1 MNPASARRA
10 TYYDGKRFAKPC
22 RNTKQTQTVARQKCR
37 AFLLWGTMI
46 RTKDVLNCLP
56 MVASILGNR
65 YGVQV
70 LIGGKEACTNGKVI
84 HLPSLP
90 MDCEPELLA
99 LAKGFTDHEAAH
111 IRHTDFSVLKA
122 ANLDPVTFNL
132 FNCLE
137 DWRVEKKL
145 SGIFPGCRRNLNWL
159 IRRFFIEQAQPRA
172 GESSPALAVLD
183 YVLLTVRAW
192 DVDEV
197 TPARQNAASIIEHHF
212 PSLKE
217 ILDAI
222 LVKVYI
228 HCPDTKAA
236 VEYARQIAQ
245 CIRQWEPSQQLRKP
259 HESTTQIKQQGYP
272 ALSPEAEAPLR
283 ALSALPLKALL
294 HAEVQD
300 LPQHIGEIMAIELTN
315 NSVGAA
321 GEALTVAVEGT
332 RQATPLPAEQKL
344 QALQAS
350 IALRTRLQGFLQ
362 AQSQRRCSIGRRG
375 TLHAN
380 SLHRLQ
386 VGNSRVFQKESV
398 QLGLNTAV
406 HILLDVSGSMAG
418 APINLAK
425 QACLAV
431 TTALSRIRGVNPAVT
446 AFPAA
451 TATNSVFPIMRHG
464 QAVPDLFDIRA
475 SGGTPLP
482 GALWWVLQTMLPLK
496 EQRKMILVIT
506 DGMPDNPL
514 AANNATGVAQKLGFE
529 VYGLGIRDEH
539 ITRLLPHTSK
549 VVNDLPD
556 LVPAMFAILQAALL
570 KGGSV

>member
-1 MNPASARRA
+1 
-10 TYYDGKRFAKPC
+10 
-22 RNTKQTQTVARQKCR
+22 
-37 AFLLWGTMI
+37 MI

-56 MVASILGNR
+56 LVASILGDR

-70 LIGGKEACTNGKVI
+70 RIGGKEACTNGKVI

-99 LAKGFTDHEAAH
+99 LARSFVDHESGH

-145 SGIFPGCRRNLNWL
+145 SGIFPGCRKNLNWL
-159 IRRFFIEQAQPRA
+159 IRRFFVEQVQSRA
-172 GESSPALAVLD
+172 GGDSPALAVLD

-197 TPARQNAASIIEHHF
+197 TPARQNAASIIEQHF

-217 ILDAI
+217 ALDAI

-228 HCPDTKAA
+228 HCPDTTAA

-245 CIRQWEPSQQLRKP
+245 CIRQWEPSQQLRMP
-259 HESTTQIKQQGYP
+259 HENTTQNKRIHDESLRKGNTNHKDSEHWATKKPNDSTTHIKRQGHP
-272 ALSPEAEAPLR
+272 AHSPEAVAPLQ
-283 ALSALPLKALL
+283 ALSALPLKALF
-294 HAEVQD
+294 HAETQD
-300 LPQHIGEIMAIELTN
+300 LPQNIGEIMASELAKY
-315 NSVGAA
+315 SVESA
-321 GEALTVAVEGT
+321 GDTLSVAVEGI
-332 RQATPLPAEQKL
+332 RQTAPLPAEQKL

-362 AQSQRRCSIGRRG
+362 AQTYMRCIIGRRG
-375 TLHAN
+375 KLHTS

-386 VGNSRVFQKESV
+386 VGNTRVFQKEP
-398 QLGLNTAV
+398 QQQGINTAV

-418 APINLAK
+418 APISLAN
-425 QACLAV
+425 QACFAV
-431 TTALSRIRGVNPAVT
+431 AKALGHIRGVNPAVT
-446 AFPAA
+446 AFPA
-451 TATNSVFPIMRHG
+451 TAGTNSVFSIMRHG
-464 QAVPDLFDIRA
+464 QAGSDLFDIRA
-475 SGGTPLP
+475 SGGTPLAE
-482 GALWWVLQTMLPLK
+482 ALWWVLQTMLPLK
-496 EQRKMILVIT
+496 EQRKMIVVIT

-514 AANNATGVAQKLGFE
+514 AANDAIGMAQKIGFE
-529 VYGLGIRDEH
+529 VYGIGIRNEH
-539 ITRLLPHTSK
+539 ITFLLPHTSK

-556 LVPAMFAILQAALL
+556 LVPSMFVMLQAALL
-570 KGGSV
+570 KGAKSG

>member
-1 MNPASARRA
+1 
-10 TYYDGKRFAKPC
+10 
-22 RNTKQTQTVARQKCR
+22 
-37 AFLLWGTMI
+37 MI

-56 MVASILGNR
+56 LLASILGDR

-70 LIGGKEACTNGKVI
+70 RIGGKEACTNGKVI

-90 MDCEPELLA
+90 MDCDPELLA

-111 IRHTDFSVLKA
+111 IRHTDFSVLKT

-137 DWRVEKKL
+137 DWRVEKNL
-145 SGIFPGCRRNLNWL
+145 SGIFPGCRKNLNWL

-172 GESSPALAVLD
+172 GDDSPALAVLD

-197 TPARQNAASIIEHHF
+197 TPARQNAASIVEQHF
-212 PSLKE
+212 PGLRE
-217 ILDAI
+217 ALDTI

-228 HCPDTKAA
+228 YCPDTAAA

-245 CIRQWEPSQQLRKP
+245 CILQWEPPRQTPTSKSTNNHGSMPKTKQEVNDSAKQIGQQSEP
-259 HESTTQIKQQGYP
+259 GQPPS
-272 ALSPEAEAPLR
+272 
-283 ALSALPLKALL
+283 ALSALPLKALF
-294 HAEVQD
+294 HAEAQD
-300 LPQHIGEIMAIELTN
+300 LPQSIGEIMAIELASCSSEST
-315 NSVGAA
+315 GD
-321 GEALTVAVEGT
+321 ALTVAVEGT
-332 RQATPLPAEQKL
+332 RQAAPLPADQKL

-362 AQSQRRCSIGRRG
+362 AQTQRRCSIGRKG

-386 VGNSRVFQKESV
+386 VGNARVFQKESV

-418 APINLAK
+418 APINLANR
-425 QACLAV
+425 ACFAV
-431 TTALSRIRGVNPAVT
+431 ATALSHIRGVNPAVT

-464 QAVPDLFDIRA
+464 QAVPDLFDILA
-475 SGGTPLP
+475 SGGTPLA

-514 AANNATGVAQKLGFE
+514 AANNVIGVAQKLGFE

-539 ITRLLPHTSK
+539 ITHLLPHSSR

-556 LVPAMFAILQAALL
+556 MVPAMFAMLQAALI
-570 KGGSV
+570 KGSAA

>member
-1 MNPASARRA
+1 
-10 TYYDGKRFAKPC
+10 
-22 RNTKQTQTVARQKCR
+22 
-37 AFLLWGTMI
+37 MI

-56 MVASILGNR
+56 LLATILGDR

-70 LIGGKEACTNGKVI
+70 RIGGKEACTNGKVI

-99 LAKGFTDHEAAH
+99 LARSFVDHESGH
-111 IRHTDFSVLKA
+111 IRHTDFSVLKG

-159 IRRFFIEQAQPRA
+159 IRRFFVEQAQPRA
-172 GESSPALAVLD
+172 GDDSPALAVLD

-197 TPARQNAASIIEHHF
+197 TPARQNAASIMEQHS
-212 PSLKE
+212 PGLKE
-217 ILDAI
+217 ALDAI

-228 HCPDTKAA
+228 HCPDTAAA
-236 VEYARQIAQ
+236 VEYARQIVL
-245 CIRQWEPSQQLRKP
+245 CIRQWEPPQPTATSEGTNKNGQGDMPQPTK
-259 HESTTQIKQQGYP
+259 EDTDSNTQIDKQFEPVGI
-272 ALSPEAEAPLR
+272 AETAQPPSASR
-283 ALSALPLKALL
+283 ALPLKALF
-294 HAEVQD
+294 HAEAQD
-300 LPQHIGEIMAIELTN
+300 LPQQLGEIMAIELTN
-315 NSVGAA
+315 NSVEAA
-321 GEALTVAVEGT
+321 GDALTVAVEGT
-332 RQATPLPAEQKL
+332 RHAAPLPAEQKL

-362 AQSQRRCSIGRRG
+362 AQTQRRCSIGRRG

-386 VGNSRVFQKESV
+386 VGNARVFQKGSV

-418 APINLAK
+418 APINLANR
-425 QACLAV
+425 ACFAV
-431 TTALSRIRGVNPAVT
+431 ATALSHIRGVNPAVT
-446 AFPAA
+446 AFPAVSE
-451 TATNSVFPIMRHG
+451 TNSVFPIMRHG
-464 QAVPDLFDIRA
+464 QPLPDMFDIRA
-475 SGGTPLP
+475 SGGTPLA
-482 GALWWVLQTMLPLK
+482 GALWWVLQTMLHLK
-496 EQRKMILVIT
+496 EQRKMILIIT

-514 AANNATGVAQKLGFE
+514 AANNAIGVAQKLGFE

-539 ITRLLPHTSK
+539 ITHLLPHTSR

-556 LVPAMFAILQAALL
+556 IVPAMFALLQVALL
-570 KGGSV
+570 KGGAV

>member
-1 MNPASARRA
+1 MS
-10 TYYDGKRFAKPC
+10 G
-22 RNTKQTQTVARQKCR
+22 
-37 AFLLWGTMI
+37 FLIVLWGTMI

-56 MVASILGNR
+56 LVASILGDR

-70 LIGGKEACTNGKVI
+70 RIGGKDACTNGKVI
-84 HLPSLP
+84 FLPSLP

-99 LAKGFTDHEAAH
+99 LTRAFIDHESGH
-111 IRHTDFSVLKA
+111 IRYTDFSVLQA

-145 SGIFPGCRRNLNWL
+145 SGIFPGCRENLNWL
-159 IRRFFIEQAQPRA
+159 IRRFFVEQAQPRA
-172 GESSPALAVLD
+172 GDDSPALAVLD

-192 DVDEV
+192 NVDEV
-197 TPARQNAASIIEHHF
+197 TPARQNSASIMEHHF
-212 PSLKE
+212 PGLKKA
-217 ILDAI
+217 LDAI

-259 HESTTQIKQQGYP
+259 RENITQIEQQGHP
-272 ALSPEAEAPLR
+272 ALSSEAEAPLG
-283 ALSALPLKALL
+283 ALSALPLKALF
-294 HAEVQD
+294 HAEGQD
-300 LPQHIGEIMAIELTN
+300 LPQQLGEIMAIELTN
-315 NSVGAA
+315 NSVEAA
-321 GEALTVAVEGT
+321 GDALNVAVEGT
-332 RQATPLPAEQKL
+332 RPATPLPANQKL

-350 IALRTRLQGFLQ
+350 IALRIRLQGFLQ
-362 AQSQRRCSIGRRG
+362 AHTQKRRSIGRRG

-386 VGNSRVFQKESV
+386 VGNARVFQKESE
-398 QLGLNTAV
+398 QQGLNTAV
-406 HILLDVSGSMAG
+406 HVLLDVSGSMAG
-418 APINLAK
+418 APINLANR
-425 QACLAV
+425 ACFAV
-431 TTALSRIRGVNPAVT
+431 ATALSQIRGVNPAVT
-446 AFPAA
+446 AFPA
-451 TATNSVFPIMRHG
+451 TTVTNSVFPIMRHG

-475 SGGTPLP
+475 SGGTPLA

-506 DGMPDNPL
+506 DGMPDTPL
-514 AANNATGVAQKLGFE
+514 AANNAIGVAQKIGFE

-549 VVNDLPD
+549 MVNDLPD
-556 LVPAMFAILQAALL
+556 LVSAMFFMLQVALL
-570 KGGSV
+570 KGGAA

>member
-1 MNPASARRA
+1 
-10 TYYDGKRFAKPC
+10 
-22 RNTKQTQTVARQKCR
+22 
-37 AFLLWGTMI
+37 MI

-56 MVASILGNR
+56 LLASILGDR

-70 LIGGKEACTNGKVI
+70 RIGGKEACTNGKVI
-84 HLPSLP
+84 HLPALP

-111 IRHTDFSVLKA
+111 IRHTDFGVLKA

-145 SGIFPGCRRNLNWL
+145 SGVFPGCRKNLNWL

-172 GESSPALAVLD
+172 GDDSPALAVLD

-197 TPARQNAASIIEHHF
+197 TPARQNAASIMAQHF
-212 PSLKE
+212 PGLKDA
-217 ILDAI
+217 LDAI

-228 HCPDTKAA
+228 HCPDTAAA
-236 VEYARQIAQ
+236 VEYARQIAI
-245 CIRQWEPSQQLRKP
+245 CVRQWEPPRQAPTSKSANDHGSMTKAKLEVNDSAK
-259 HESTTQIKQQGYP
+259 QIGQRSEPGQP
-272 ALSPEAEAPLR
+272 QSALS
-283 ALSALPLKALL
+283 SLPLKALL
-294 HAEVQD
+294 HAEAQD
-300 LPQHIGEIMAIELTN
+300 LPQNIGEILAIELT
-315 NSVGAA
+315 SCSSESTGD
-321 GEALTVAVEGT
+321 ALTVGVEGT
-332 RQATPLPAEQKL
+332 RQAAPLPAEQKL

-362 AQSQRRCSIGRRG
+362 AQTQRRCSIGRKG

-386 VGNSRVFQKESV
+386 VGNARVFQKESV

-418 APINLAK
+418 TPINLANR
-425 QACLAV
+425 ACFAV
-431 TTALSRIRGVNPAVT
+431 ATALSHIRGVNPAVT
-446 AFPAA
+446 AFPA
-451 TATNSVFPIMRHG
+451 TTVTNSVFPIMRHG
-464 QAVPDLFDIRA
+464 HTVPDLFDIRA
-475 SGGTPLP
+475 YGGTPLA

-496 EQRKMILVIT
+496 EQRKMILIIT
-506 DGMPDNPL
+506 DGMPDNQL
-514 AANNATGVAQKLGFE
+514 AANNAIGVAQKLGFE

-539 ITRLLPHTSK
+539 ITHLLPHSSR
-549 VVNDLPD
+549 VVNDLHD
-556 LVPAMFAILQAALL
+556 LVPAMFAMLQAALL
-570 KGGSV
+570 KGGAI

>member
-1 MNPASARRA
+1 
-10 TYYDGKRFAKPC
+10 
-22 RNTKQTQTVARQKCR
+22 
-37 AFLLWGTMI
+37 MI

-56 MVASILGNR
+56 LLASILGDR

-70 LIGGKEACTNGKVI
+70 RIGGKEACTNGKVI

-111 IRHTDFSVLKA
+111 IRHSDFSVLKA

-132 FNCLE
+132 LNGLE

-159 IRRFFIEQAQPRA
+159 IRRFFVEQAQPRV

-183 YVLLTVRAW
+183 YALLTVRAW
-192 DVDEV
+192 NVDEV
-197 TPARQNAASIIEHHF
+197 TPARQNAASIMEHHF
-212 PSLKE
+212 PGLKE
-217 ILDAI
+217 ALDAI

-245 CIRQWEPSQQLRKP
+245 CIRQWEPSQQLHKP
-259 HESTTQIKQQGYP
+259 RENITQIEQQGHP
-272 ALSPEAEAPLR
+272 ALSSEAEAPLG
-283 ALSALPLKALL
+283 ALSALPLKALF
-294 HAEVQD
+294 HAEGQD
-300 LPQHIGEIMAIELTN
+300 LPQQLGEIMAIELTN
-315 NSVGAA
+315 NSVEAA
-321 GEALTVAVEGT
+321 GDALNVAVEGT
-332 RQATPLPAEQKL
+332 RPATPLPANQKL

-350 IALRTRLQGFLQ
+350 IALRIRLQGFLQ
-362 AQSQRRCSIGRRG
+362 AHTQKRRSIGRRG

-386 VGNSRVFQKESV
+386 VGNARVFQKESE
-398 QLGLNTAV
+398 QQGLNTAV
-406 HILLDVSGSMAG
+406 HVLLDVSGSMAG
-418 APINLAK
+418 APINLANR
-425 QACLAV
+425 ACFAV
-431 TTALSRIRGVNPAVT
+431 ATALSQIRGVNPAVT
-446 AFPAA
+446 AFPA
-451 TATNSVFPIMRHG
+451 TTVTNSVFPIMRHG
-464 QAVPDLFDIRA
+464 QAVPDLFDLRA
-475 SGGTPLP
+475 SGGTPLA
-482 GALWWVLQTMLPLK
+482 GALWWVLQTMLPLN

-514 AANNATGVAQKLGFE
+514 AANNAIGAAQKLGFE

-539 ITRLLPHTSK
+539 IARLLPHTSK
-549 VVNDLPD
+549 VVNDLPE
-556 LVPAMFAILQAALL
+556 LVPAMFAMLQAALL
-570 KGGSV
+570 TGGAV

>member
-1 MNPASARRA
+1 
-10 TYYDGKRFAKPC
+10 
-22 RNTKQTQTVARQKCR
+22 
-37 AFLLWGTMI
+37 MI

-56 MVASILGNR
+56 LLASILGDR

-70 LIGGKEACTNGKVI
+70 RIGGKEACTNGKVI
-84 HLPSLP
+84 HLPSLR

-99 LAKGFTDHEAAH
+99 LARSFVDHESGH

-145 SGIFPGCRRNLNWL
+145 SGIFPGCRKNLNWL
-159 IRRFFIEQAQPRA
+159 IQRFFVEQVQSRA
-172 GESSPALAVLD
+172 GGDSPALTVLD

-197 TPARQNAASIIEHHF
+197 TPARQNAASIIEQHF

-217 ILDAI
+217 ALDAI

-228 HCPDTKAA
+228 HCPDTTAA

-245 CIRQWEPSQQLRKP
+245 CIRQWEPPQPMATRKCTDKNDHDMPLPTKEETDSASKIDQQ
-259 HESTTQIKQQGYP
+259 
-272 ALSPEAEAPLR
+272 AETIQPLR
-283 ALSALPLKALL
+283 ALSALPLKALF
-294 HAEVQD
+294 HAEAQD
-300 LPQHIGEIMAIELTN
+300 LPQQIGEIMAIELA
-315 NSVGAA
+315 NSSVESASD
-321 GEALTVAVEGT
+321 ALTVAVEGT
-332 RQATPLPAEQKL
+332 RHAAPLSAEQKL

-362 AQSQRRCSIGRRG
+362 AQTQRRCSIGRRG
-375 TLHAN
+375 ALHAN

-386 VGNSRVFQKESV
+386 VGNARVFQKESV

-418 APINLAK
+418 APISLANR
-425 QACLAV
+425 ACFAV
-431 TTALSRIRGVNPAVT
+431 ATALSHIRGVNPAVT
-446 AFPAA
+446 AFPAV
-451 TATNSVFPIMRHG
+451 TETNSVFPIMRHG
-464 QAVPDLFDIRA
+464 QAVPDMFDIRA
-475 SGGTPLP
+475 SGGTPLA
-482 GALWWVLQTMLPLK
+482 GAVWWVLQTVLPLK
-496 EQRKMILVIT
+496 ERRKIILVIT
-506 DGMPDNPL
+506 DGMPDNQL
-514 AANNATGVAQKLGFE
+514 AANNAIGVAQKLGFE
-529 VYGLGIRDEH
+529 VFGLGIRDEH
-539 ITRLLPHTSK
+539 IAHLLPHTSR

-556 LVPAMFAILQAALL
+556 LVPAMFAMMQAALL
-570 KGGSV
+570 KGCSV

>member
-1 MNPASARRA
+1 
-10 TYYDGKRFAKPC
+10 
-22 RNTKQTQTVARQKCR
+22 
-37 AFLLWGTMI
+37 MI

-56 MVASILGNR
+56 LLASILGDR

-70 LIGGKEACTNGKVI
+70 RIGGKEACTNGKVI

-159 IRRFFIEQAQPRA
+159 IRRFFVEQTQPRA
-172 GESSPALAVLD
+172 GDDSPALAVLD

-192 DVDEV
+192 DVNEV
-197 TPARQNAASIIEHHF
+197 IPARQHAASIMEQYFPGLIEA
-212 PSLKE
+212 
-217 ILDAI
+217 LDAI
-222 LVKVYI
+222 MAKAYI
-228 HCPDTKAA
+228 HCPDTKATI
-236 VEYARQIAQ
+236 EYAKQIAQ
-245 CIRQWEPSQQLRKP
+245 CIQQWEPPQPTETSNYTSANNKTAVRQAKEEANDSTSQIDQQP
-259 HESTTQIKQQGYP
+259 ESACASAPVQQ
-272 ALSPEAEAPLR
+272 SR
-283 ALSALPLKALL
+283 ALNALPLKALF
-294 HAEVQD
+294 HAEAQD
-300 LPQHIGEIMAIELTN
+300 LPQNIGEIMAIELSN
-315 NSVGAA
+315 CRSESIGD
-321 GEALTVAVEGT
+321 ALTVAVEGT
-332 RQATPLPAEQKL
+332 RQATPLPADQKL

-362 AQSQRRCSIGRRG
+362 AQTQRRCSIGGRG

-380 SLHRLQ
+380 SLHRLH
-386 VGNSRVFQKESV
+386 VGNARVFQKESL

-418 APINLAK
+418 APINLANR
-425 QACLAV
+425 ACFAV
-431 TTALSRIRGVNPAVT
+431 ATALSHIRGVNPAVT
-446 AFPAA
+446 AFPAVSE
-451 TATNSVFPIMRHG
+451 TNSAFPIMRHG
-464 QAVPDLFDIRA
+464 QPLPDMFDIRA
-475 SGGTPLP
+475 SGGTPLA
-482 GALWWVLQTMLPLK
+482 GTLWWVLQTMLHLK
-496 EQRKMILVIT
+496 EQRKMILIIT
-506 DGMPDNPL
+506 DGMPDNQL
-514 AANNATGVAQKLGFE
+514 AANNAIGVAQKLGFE

-556 LVPAMFAILQAALL
+556 LVPAMFAMLQAALL
-570 KGGSV
+570 KCGAV